1 MIHVP
6 RIPRVP
12 YVPHSSS
19 RHREHE
25 PDEFATPIPMWFAIG
40 LPLAYILVL
49 TYFLRLSSQLSEQRK
64 RSL

>member
-6 RIPRVP
+6 RTRIP

-19 RHREHE
+19 RHRE
-25 PDEFATPIPMWFAIG
+25 PDEFATPIPLWFAIG
-40 LPLAYILVL
+40 LPLAFILVL